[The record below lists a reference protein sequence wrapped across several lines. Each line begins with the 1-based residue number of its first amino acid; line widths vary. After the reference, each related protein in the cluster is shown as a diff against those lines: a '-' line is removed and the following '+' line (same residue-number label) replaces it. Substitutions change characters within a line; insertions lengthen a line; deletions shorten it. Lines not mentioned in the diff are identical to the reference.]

1 MAMSTTPRQPGTR
14 RLYAHRRP
22 LASCAAGVVM
32 LAIAAVTRG
41 ASPVEIHVSPAG
53 DDAERGLRWDTPVA
67 SIQRALD
74 LAQPGQRIVIHPG
87 EYYEDPRTRRD
98 GRDGAPIR
106 LEAAPGAVL
115 RGAGAARVFEI
126 KHSHIEV
133 LNLQI
138 DGEIPASRGGG
149 YRDKLIYIMGR
160 DARTGIRGVRLLYLD
175 LRNAGG
181 ECVRMKYYAHHN
193 ELAWSSI
200 VRCGIEDFERG
211 GGGKNGEAIYIGT
224 APEQLDRNP
233 SPDLDASDGNWIHHN
248 RIDTRGNECVD
259 IKEGARFNVVE
270 FNRCTG
276 QLDEKAGGLSVR
288 GNDNILRFNLVYG
301 NRGAG
306 IRLGGDTEADGIG
319 NHVYG
324 NLLGTNA
331 FSAFKMMNGPQARI
345 CGNRRLDAGSPLVRG
360 SHREGI
366 RPLEPCS

>member
-1 MAMSTTPRQPGTR
+1 
-14 RLYAHRRP
+14 
-22 LASCAAGVVM
+22 M
-32 LAIAAVTRG
+32 LAGAFAAMG
-41 ASPVEIHVSPAG
+41 APPGEIHVSPTG
-53 DDAERGLRWDTPVA
+53 DDGGRGLRWDAPVA

-74 LAQPGQRIVIHPG
+74 LARPGQRIVIHPG
-87 EYYEDPRTRRD
+87 EYFEDPRTRRD
-98 GRDGAPIR
+98 GQNGAPIR

-115 RGAGAARVFEI
+115 RGAGAPRVFEI
-126 KHSHIEV
+126 RHSHIEV
-133 LNLQI
+133 LNLRV
-138 DGEIPASRGGG
+138 DGGIPEARGGG
-149 YRDKLIYIMGR
+149 YRDKLIYIMGQ
-160 DARTGIRGVRLLYLD
+160 DARVGVRGVRLLHLD

-181 ECVRMKYYAHHN
+181 ECVRMKYFARQN

-211 GGGKNGEAIYIGT
+211 GGGKNGEAVYVGT

-233 SPDLDASDGNWIHHN
+233 TPDLDASDGNWIHHN
-248 RIDTRGNECVD
+248 RFDTRGNECVD

-288 GNDNILRFNLVYG
+288 GNDNVIRFNLVFG

-306 IRLGGDTEADGIG
+306 IRLGGDTDDDGVG

-331 FSAFKMMNGPQARI
+331 FSAFKLMNGPQARI
-345 CGNRRLDAGSPLVRG
+345 CGNRRLTADSPLVRG
-360 SHREGI
+360 THRTGVH
-366 RPLEPCS
+366 PLEPCS